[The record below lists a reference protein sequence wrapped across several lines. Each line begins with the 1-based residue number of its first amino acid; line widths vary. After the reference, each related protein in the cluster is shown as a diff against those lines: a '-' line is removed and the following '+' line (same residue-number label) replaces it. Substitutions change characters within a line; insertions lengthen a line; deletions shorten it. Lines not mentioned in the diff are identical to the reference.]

1 MDMVFGHHPPDYFRM
16 ILFADSPDQIP
27 GFNGYVAHEDR
38 VAVFGNPNDVIGA
51 IVLGMAGFLEILHIQ
66 PY

>member
-16 ILFADSPDQIP
+16 ILFADSPDQIS
-27 GFNGYVAHEDR
+27 GFDGNIAHEDR
-38 VAVFGNPNDVIGA
+38 IAIFGYPNDMIGT
-51 IVLGMAGFLEILHIQ
+51 IVLGVAGFFEILHIP